1 MQRNVQTPLL
11 PNTFYSN
18 NNRKNVRGF
27 RNIMTQSYDGT
38 SKSPARGVWP
48 GGSNHNFLGYG
59 NNIAT

>member
-11 PNTFYSN
+11 PNNFYSN
-18 NNRKNVRGF
+18 KNRKSHGF
-27 RNIMTQSYDGT
+27 RNIMTQSYDGM

-48 GGSNHNFLGYG
+48 GGSNLNKMGGG